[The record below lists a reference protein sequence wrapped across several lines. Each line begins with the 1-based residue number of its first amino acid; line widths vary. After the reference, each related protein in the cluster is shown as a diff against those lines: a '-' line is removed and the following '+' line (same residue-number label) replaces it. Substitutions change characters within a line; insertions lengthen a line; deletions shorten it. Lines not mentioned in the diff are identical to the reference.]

1 MELTEIAD
9 NVTSL
14 DEAKQFIRELV
25 AINQSLQADVADL
38 KTTIES
44 LQSRYSSSSRNS
56 SKAPSTDSPEQR
68 AERKKRA
75 KSSRKKGAQPGH
87 KKHERATLPE
97 NEVDTIHRYFPG
109 KRCHCGG
116 TITANSQPTYRHQ
129 VFDLPEVR
137 YQVTEHQLYT
147 GQCVNCQCQQ
157 TPTLPDWVP
166 SGQMGGGLIST
177 ILQLSG
183 QFHLSIRQIQSY
195 LSECWHLDFSTGA
208 ISQAQGKAN
217 PWLGVP
223 YRQIAEKVRQSPVAH
238 ADETR
243 HYRGTEQRWL
253 WTLSTSTFCFF
264 MVHYSRG
271 KAAANALLGDF
282 NGYLVTDHYSGYT
295 DVPAERR
302 QLCWAH
308 LIRHFIKIGE
318 RNGIAGDIGG
328 RLLLISCAV
337 IRTRH
342 RQLANPNNIE
352 RYHRRLLRL
361 RKSFHL
367 TLVRGSGLKLAER
380 TRNQCLHLLKDE
392 AMCWTFLKELYI
404 PLTNNLAERAIRPYV
419 IWRKLS
425 FASQSFQGDQ
435 FRPMILSIVGTM
447 RCLGVRSSGF
457 LRTLCNEGLRGDAIS
472 VQLPLGN
479 TLPAA
484 I

>member
-9 NVTSL
+9 NVASL

-25 AINQSLQADVADL
+25 AINQTLQADVADL

-44 LQSRYSSSSRNS
+44 LQLRHGSSSRNS
-56 SKAPSTDSPEQR
+56 SKAPSMDSPEQR
-68 AERKKRA
+68 AERKKRT
-75 KSSRKKGAQPGH
+75 KSPRKKGAQLGR
-87 KKHERATLPE
+87 KKHERAILPE
-97 NEVDTIHRYFPG
+97 DQVDTIHRYFPNT
-109 KRCHCGG
+109 RCHCGG
-116 TITANSQPTYRHQ
+116 SVTANSQPTYRHQ
-129 VFDLPEVR
+129 VFDLPQVR

-147 GQCVNCQCQQ
+147 GQCKKCQRQQ

-195 LSECWHLDFSTGA
+195 LSEYWHLDFSTGA

-223 YRQIAEKVRQSPVAH
+223 YRQIAEKVRQSSVAH

-271 KAAANALLGDF
+271 KAAANALLSDF
-282 NGYLVTDHYSGYT
+282 NGYLVTDHYSGYN
-295 DVPAERR
+295 DVPVGRR

-318 RNGIAGDIGG
+318 RNGIAGDIGR

-342 RQLANPNNIE
+342 RQQDNPNNIE
-352 RYHRRLLRL
+352 RYHRRFLRL
-361 RKSFHL
+361 RKSFYAI
-367 TLVRGSGLKLAER
+367 LVRGSELQLAER

-447 RCLGVRSSGF
+447 RCLGARTSDF
-457 LRTLCNEGLRGDAIS
+457 LRTLCNEGLRGDPIS
-472 VQLPLGN
+472 VQLPLN
-479 TLPAA
+479 DTLPAA
-484 I
+484 V

>member
-1 MELTEIAD
+1 MELSEIAD
-9 NVTSL
+9 SVTSL
-14 DEAKQFIRELV
+14 DGAKQLIRELV
-25 AINQSLQADVADL
+25 AINQDLQAEVATL
-38 KTTIES
+38 KTAVAS
-44 LQSRYSSSSRNS
+44 LQSRNRSSSRNS

-68 AERKKRA
+68 AQRKKQA
-75 KSSRKKGAQPGH
+75 KSPRNKGAQPGH
-87 KKHERATLPE
+87 KKHERSILLE
-97 NEVDTIHRYFPG
+97 DQVDTIHRYFPHSH
-109 KRCHCGG
+109 CQCGG
-116 TITANSQPTYRHQ
+116 AITTSTQPTYRHQ

-147 GQCVNCQCQQ
+147 GQCVNCQRQL
-157 TPTLPDWVP
+157 TATLPDWVP
-166 SGQMGGGLIST
+166 SGQMDGGLVST

-183 QFHLSIRQIQSY
+183 QFHLSIRQIQAY
-195 LSECWHLDFSTGA
+195 LSEYWRLDFSTGA

-223 YRQIAEKVRQSPVAH
+223 YRQIAEKIRQSPIAH

-253 WTLSTSTFCFF
+253 WTLATQSLCFF

-271 KAAANALLGDF
+271 KAAANELLGDF
-282 NGYLVTDHYSGYT
+282 TGYLVTDHYSGYNG
-295 DVPAERR
+295 VPAQRR

-308 LIRHFIKIGE
+308 LIRHFIKISE
-318 RNGIAGDIGG
+318 RNGLAGDTGK
-328 RLLLISCAV
+328 RLLLISYAV

-342 RQLANPNNIE
+342 RQRDNPDRFE

-361 RKSFHL
+361 RKSFNA
-367 TLVRGSGLKLAER
+367 TLVRGTELKLADR

-392 AMCWTFLKELYI
+392 AMCWTFLKDRHI

-435 FRPMILSIVGTM
+435 FRPMILSIVGTT
-447 RCLGVRSSGF
+447 RCLGIRTSDF
-457 LRTLCNEGLRGDAIS
+457 LRSICNEGLRGDPIS
-472 VQLPLGN
+472 TQLPLDT
-479 TLPAA
+479 TLSANA
-484 I
+484 